1 MKVVLG
7 PKILPHIIYSLK
19 LWFYINYI
27 LEIINMFLY
36 NLENINSNSSE
47 RMSRLINEVKDG
59 IWSGRTDHLVNRSSF
74 RYHQIVQLPKIEDY
88 KNNGETCIII
98 GFESEEGVRRN
109 KGNIGAAKAP
119 DALRSELAK
128 LPWKLPEEKHL
139 ADIGTIACNDENLEK
154 AQEQLGEVV
163 TKVLSEK
170 MSPIILGGG
179 HETAY
184 GHYVGVRNYIGQEA
198 KLGIINIDAHF
209 DLRSYEEQT
218 SSGTMFK
225 QILDQDENSNYFV
238 VGIQR
243 YGNTQELFDRA
254 DELGATYILE
264 ENMHLSEMDNVDQR
278 INDFISQQDYIMIT
292 LCTDVLNAAFAPGVS
307 ASSPFGLDPSV
318 VRSIIRSV
326 TTNKK
331 TLSFDIS
338 EVNPLLDEN
347 NRTVKLGAYLIN
359 EAITSFLGRN
369 IK

>member
-1 MKVVLG
+1 MN
-7 PKILPHIIYSLK
+7 SL
-19 LWFYINYI
+19 L
-27 LEIINMFLY
+27 
-36 NLENINSNSSE
+36 
-47 RMSRLINEVKDG
+47 NEVKEG
-59 IWSGRTDHLVNRSSF
+59 IWSGRTDHKENRSSF
-74 RYHQIVQLPKIEDY
+74 RYHQIIELSKRMDDY
-88 KNNGETCIII
+88 NSSEETCVII

-128 LPWKLPEEKHL
+128 LPWKMPIQKHL
-139 ADIGTIACNDENLEK
+139 ADIGTIACRDDKLEE
-154 AQEQLGEVV
+154 AQVQLGKVV
-163 TKVLSEK
+163 ANILSKK
-170 MSPIILGGG
+170 MIPIIFGGG

-184 GHYVGVRNYIGQEA
+184 GHYLGVRNYLGKEA

-225 QILDQDENSNYFV
+225 QILDQDDNSSYFV

-243 YGNTQELFDRA
+243 YGNTQELFDQA
-254 DELGATYILE
+254 DELGANYILE
-264 ENMHLSEMDNVDQR
+264 ESIHISEIDNVNAR
-278 INDFISQQDYIMIT
+278 INDFINQQDYIMLT

-307 ASSPFGLDPSV
+307 APSPFGLDPSV
-318 VRSIIRSV
+318 VRSIIRNV

-338 EVNPLLDEN
+338 EVNPSLDVN

-359 EAITSFLGRN
+359 EAITSFLDRD
-369 IK
+369 